1 MALDRWLALAILG
14 LCLVYGYT
22 AWFTMDANLP
32 RFMQRN
38 PVWPSTFP
46 KALSV
51 MGAICAMYILVFQ
64 KPMDAPGEDDVDYR
78 KLLSYNWVQA
88 LALIALMLLYAVCL
102 RPLGFIGATMGFLII
117 GAWILG
123 ERRVHI
129 SALVA
134 AIAAGSIWYLV
145 SEVLGIFLRPLPFFL
160 M

>member
-14 LCLVYGYT
+14 LCLIYGYT

-51 MGAICAMYILVFQ
+51 MGALCAIWILVFQ
-64 KPMDAPGEDDVDYR
+64 KPMPEPGTDDVDYR
-78 KLLSYNWVQA
+78 KFWTYRWGQA
-88 LALIALMLLYAVCL
+88 AVLVALMLAYAVAL
-102 RPLGFIGATMGFLII
+102 RPMGFVGSTVVFLVI

-123 ERRVHI
+123 ERRLHV
-129 SALVA
+129 SLPVA
-134 AIAAGSIWYLV
+134 AVAAGSIWWLV

-160 M
+160 T